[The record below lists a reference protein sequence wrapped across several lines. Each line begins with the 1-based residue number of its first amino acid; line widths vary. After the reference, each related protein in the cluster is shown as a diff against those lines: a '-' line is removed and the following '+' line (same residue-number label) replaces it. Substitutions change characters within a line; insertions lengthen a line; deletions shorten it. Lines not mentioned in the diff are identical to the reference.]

1 MTSSKIPAPLPQE
14 SREIHDCVTRATT
27 AQVDWARRPL
37 VERRSL
43 ISSWRDVLVRRH
55 HELADAVV
63 GELGKPLSLSRGE
76 VTRAIAHI
84 DAALTVFTAET
95 FESERIDEHVT
106 VTREPVG
113 TVALVMPWNNPIAL
127 PVSNIAPALLGG
139 NTVVFKSAP
148 EADGVGSLLMQT
160 LEQAGMPEDVVVR
173 VSSTVDAGRALVRHP
188 SISAVAVTGSIPTG
202 RDIASA
208 CAGRFVPVRAELGGN
223 NAVIVLPDA
232 DLPKVASD
240 LARNAFSF
248 AGQRCT
254 ALRRAVV
261 DSSVIDDFQ
270 ELLVAE
276 AGALEPLEPHIED
289 ALMGPMV
296 TLDARERVFAQ
307 VRDAIDRGALLLAG
321 GDRVELVSG
330 PALSPTVIRC
340 DDPSDPLV
348 QNESF
353 GPVLVVQ
360 SAGSLAHAIELA
372 NGVEQGL
379 LQAACTHD
387 PVALA
392 QIQSSAEVGIFQTG
406 AAPLS
411 VHDMAAFV
419 GRKASGCGGPEH
431 GRWDLDFYTRPKT
444 TYGMS

>member
-1 MTSSKIPAPLPQE
+1 
-14 SREIHDCVTRATT
+14 
-27 AQVDWARRPL
+27 
-37 VERRSL
+37 
-43 ISSWRDVLVRRH
+43 
-55 HELADAVV
+55 
-63 GELGKPLSLSRGE
+63 
-76 VTRAIAHI
+76 
-84 DAALTVFTAET
+84 
-95 FESERIDEHVT
+95 
-106 VTREPVG
+106 
-113 TVALVMPWNNPIAL
+113 
-127 PVSNIAPALLGG
+127 
-139 NTVVFKSAP
+139 
-148 EADGVGSLLMQT
+148 
-160 LEQAGMPEDVVVR
+160 
-173 VSSTVDAGRALVRHP
+173 
-188 SISAVAVTGSIPTG
+188 
-202 RDIASA
+202 
-208 CAGRFVPVRAELGGN
+208 
-223 NAVIVLPDA
+223 
-232 DLPKVASD
+232 
-240 LARNAFSF
+240 
-248 AGQRCT
+248 
-254 ALRRAVV
+254 
-261 DSSVIDDFQ
+261 
-270 ELLVAE
+270 
-276 AGALEPLEPHIED
+276 
-289 ALMGPMV
+289 MGPMV

-406 AAPLS
+406 AAPLT